1 MKDILFAILFLAII
15 TALFSY
21 FGDRTPYEFPPKDGW
36 AFFGNSGKPIPQEG
50 EDGEEAEDNVF
61 TLTEQKETNTKETG
75 SPFSFSVEIKKPTA
89 EEEQTGQEKGQ
100 AVKTII
106 AVLNWCVA
114 IGLAID
120 TVLLTILFVLWLQN
134 RKPLKK
140 TNRRRS
146 HDQNGKRTGGCC

>member
-1 MKDILFAILFLAII
+1 MKELPIAILFLAII

-36 AFFGNSGKPIPQEG
+36 AFFGNSGKPIPKEG

-89 EEEQTGQEKGQ
+89 EEEQTEQEKGQ
-100 AVKTII
+100 AAKTII

-120 TVLLTILFVLWLQN
+120 TVLLIILVVLRIQD
-134 RKPLKK
+134 RKPSSRKLRKNVIK
-140 TNRRRS
+140 A
-146 HDQNGKRTGGCC
+146 K